1 MKLLGRIAAILVGL
15 VLLLVALIFGWLYLY
30 TADLPSVAI
39 LDQYAPSTPAEVRTE
54 TGSAAHIVPS
64 DQLGK
69 WLHGAVLAAEG
80 QPDPR
85 GPIHAALASFV
96 WATKPQGQMY
106 SWQIA
111 RELGPRGDRLG
122 QQIDRLRMAQQIHRR
137 FNQQQILTIF
147 LSRVRFGPDVNGVD
161 DASVRYFGKHVSDLS
176 LDEAALIAGLIRAPS
191 HDSPINHPERAVRR
205 RNWVLEN
212 MVRQG
217 SVSQASADQAEEAP
231 LIVKRTA
238 DSDAT
243 YDWKRCA
250 LTIASHGSPISG
262 PIRPRPGEE
271 LKTTPVISFE
281 VMESGEI
288 RNPIVSRSSGV
299 ADIDNDVLS
308 NIRNLKYLQRPPGC
322 GIIQSQYV
330 ANIDF

>member
-1 MKLLGRIAAILVGL
+1 
-15 VLLLVALIFGWLYLY
+15 
-30 TADLPSVAI
+30 
-39 LDQYAPSTPAEVRTE
+39 
-54 TGSAAHIVPS
+54 
-64 DQLGK
+64 
-69 WLHGAVLAAEG
+69 
-80 QPDPR
+80 
-85 GPIHAALASFV
+85 
-96 WATKPQGQMY
+96 
-106 SWQIA
+106 
-111 RELGPRGDRLG
+111 
-122 QQIDRLRMAQQIHRR
+122 
-137 FNQQQILTIF
+137 
-147 LSRVRFGPDVNGVD
+147 
-161 DASVRYFGKHVSDLS
+161 
-176 LDEAALIAGLIRAPS
+176 
-191 HDSPINHPERAVRR
+191 
-205 RNWVLEN
+205 

-271 LKTTPVISFE
+271 LKTTPVISRE

-322 GIIQSQYV
+322 DIIQSQYV